1 MFGGVLNRLLSKGG
15 GKAAS
20 RLASEYGDDVLRGV
34 ATEYGDDAA
43 RNTLN
48 SLLGDTA
55 SAASK
60 KSAIGDALVEASNV
74 GLNAPVN
81 LTRKGM
87 REVGPEAYGTVG
99 RLFDRTG
106 MSNIE
111 DLRSLAKE
119 LTGGENSF
127 LDEATDAIRTNLGKG
142 NIVDLNDLGPQLREV
157 RDSMDKIVGRQFDEA
172 DPVRKAKILR
182 GMASDLRKSATK
194 TEGSSVK
201 SKYFEDL
208 GREIDDRIDANI
220 DPKYVNQVY
229 DDVGN
234 EFLYRSQK
242 ALREGNKSKA
252 EAYERLAK
260 EFMETPGEERSVAG
274 FRSSKKDFVDIS
286 KIGELNDQS
295 KGGGSFSRVV
305 RQAPV
310 AGNLIDAVAARPVER
325 ASQKVGELT
334 RKVGQAFQR
343 GEAQPIL
350 KKGAAIGAGGLGL
363 AAMMGG
369 GDDSGKNKANMLD
382 ATGGS
387 GTPGLGTSGLANSSP
402 NAQTA
407 SALGGSTLLGA
418 QQEKEPTVGGYTRSQ
433 LEDGYVKALID
444 NNPKAAQAIG
454 SIIDLMDK
462 NEARALNVA
471 KVKNS
476 SKGKA
481 TDDAKKQNAIST
493 LNTLMGVYNEGGGGQ
508 GVAGG
513 TLTNL
518 LNKATGG
525 GYNPAAETY
534 SAQSRG
540 AAAKIIKAMG
550 DSGQLS
556 DRDVQA
562 ALDMLPKNT
571 DDNKVAKKK
580 IDNLMAI
587 LQAK

>member
-20 RLASEYGDDVLRGV
+20 RLASEYGDDVLRSV

-48 SLLGDTA
+48 SLLGD
-55 SAASK
+55 AAGATSK
-60 KSAIGDALVEASNV
+60 KSAIGDALVKASDV
-74 GLNAPVN
+74 GLNAPMA
-81 LTRKGM
+81 LTKKEM
-87 REVGPEAYGTVG
+87 RDVSPSAHETIG

-106 MSNIE
+106 MSNID

-208 GREIDDRIDANI
+208 GREIDNRIDANV

-242 ALREGNKSKA
+242 ALREGNKSKS

-274 FRSSKKDFVDIS
+274 LRSSKKDFVDIS
-286 KIGELNDQS
+286 EIGKLNDRS

-305 RQAPV
+305 SQVPV
-310 AGNLIDAVAARPVER
+310 AGKLIDAVAAQPVER
-325 ASQKVGELT
+325 ASQKVGEVT

-369 GDDSGKNKANMLD
+369 SDDSSKNKSNMLD
-382 ATGGS
+382 TTGGS
-387 GTPGLGTSGLANSSP
+387 GTPGLGASGPANSSS
-402 NAQTA
+402 NAQTD

-418 QQEKEPTVGGYTRSQ
+418 QEKEPTVGGYTRSQ
-433 LEDGYVKALID
+433 LEDGYVKALMD

-476 SKGKA
+476 SKSKA
-481 TDDAKKQNAIST
+481 TDDDKKQNAIST

-508 GVAGG
+508 GIAGG

-534 SAQSRG
+534 AAQSRG